1 MLEITTDS
9 PLLERIING
18 EEVGKMKRAIFL
30 LVVMSGV
37 LLTSPTH
44 ATLWDRGGGLIYD
57 DYLNITWLQDAN
69 YAKTSG
75 YDADGRMNWT
85 NATTW
90 GANLVY
96 GGYSDWRLPTAVDG
110 PYVFGVNGTTNA
122 GWNITSSEMGYMFYT
137 NLANLG
143 YYDTSGNVQT
153 GVGFIPNATFTDG
166 NGNTVSF
173 QNLQSDDIY
182 WADKG
187 YSSGI
192 ANYSI
197 CKIFFLFGWPSG
209 YQNQAY
215 MVDNHYAWAVRD
227 GDVAPVPE
235 PSTLLLLGSGL
246 AGLIGFGR
254 RRMKK

>member
-1 MLEITTDS
+1 
-9 PLLERIING
+9 
-18 EEVGKMKRAIFL
+18 
-30 LVVMSGV
+30 
-37 LLTSPTH
+37 
-44 ATLWDRGGGLIYD
+44 
-57 DYLNITWLQDAN
+57 
-69 YAKTSG
+69 
-75 YDADGRMNWT
+75 MNWA
-85 NATTW
+85 NANTW
-90 GANLVY
+90 ATNLVY

-122 GWNITSSEMGYMFYT
+122 GFNITSSEMGYMFYT

-173 QNLQSDDIY
+173 QNIQHDGYVY

-187 YSSGI
+187 YSSGTP
-192 ANYSI
+192 NYEI
-197 CKIFFLFGWPSG
+197 CKIFFTFDYPSG

-215 MVDNHYAWAVRD
+215 MVDSHYAWAVRD
-227 GDVAPVPE
+227 GDVAPVPI

-246 AGLIGFGR
+246 AGLVGIGRKRFR
-254 RRMKK
+254 K